1 MLAILGG
8 LGAAISWAVSTLA
21 STRTTRIIGAPS
33 VLAWVMVVGLVV
45 SIGPALAGG
54 LPVADPGTLLML
66 LVVGISY
73 NAGLLLAYAALTRGR
88 VSIVAPIV
96 ATEGA
101 AAAAISVALGDPMS
115 IQVGVI
121 LVVLTIG
128 VVLSA
133 IERGEQPADRDPR
146 AARDAVLLSIASS
159 IAFSVGL
166 VVAAKVG
173 GLVPVVWV
181 VVASRTVGT
190 LGIAL
195 PLLLL
200 GRLRLTRATAPLV
213 VASGILEATGTIS
226 YVLGAQHGVA
236 VAAVLSSQFAAL
248 AAVGA
253 FFLYRERLQPIQI
266 VGVVML
272 VVGVSALAFVRA

>member
-236 VAAVLSSQFAAL
+236 VAAVLSSQFAPL
-248 AAVGA
+248 AALGA
-253 FFLYRERLQPIQI
+253 FFVYHERLQRIQI
-266 VGVVML
+266 VGVVLL
-272 VVGVSALAFVRA
+272 VVGVAALAAIRS

>member
-236 VAAVLSSQFAAL
+236 VAAVLSSQFAPL
-248 AAVGA
+248 AAIGA
-253 FFLYRERLQPIQI
+253 FFVYHERLQRIQI
-266 VGVVML
+266 VGVVLL
-272 VVGVSALAFVRA
+272 VVGVAALAAIRS